1 MPLSGSFTQSY
12 TRTLLDAI
20 SGRNLLDSPTKLQLG
35 LFTSDPGEEPDTWQ
49 EVSGN
54 GYSRVNLDLSLAT
67 SASPVPLTSLS
78 QVVVNDYYIFTGDD
92 EPAHNGDIGLLL
104 EVTASWPDP
113 DRVKCVRASGTFFIT
128 PIANISF
135 PGSGSGSITNEST
148 VTFPAATAEWT
159 GVKFGGLISTSE
171 LTLAVEQPGATD
183 SSGNPVQQLLSIPTS
198 HAKVLS
204 SDVEITGLAPGSSVR
219 HVKISAPVASWN
231 SGSYGASDIYGT
243 PHHFIRI
250 KSGSYAGM
258 CLMASGDEANEIE
271 VWANWSLPQELV
283 GQHFDICENPTL
295 EEFFGEVTTGE
306 SATAGGILIGSSSS
320 LADSIYIEK
329 FGLANQ
335 WNIFYCQDA
344 PSFAGGT
351 GWRRTG
357 SAMSDASTAR
367 IPVGNLSIPQAQEG
381 TSFDSAV
388 FIKGR
393 EDVRNGVDWTVTS
406 QLHLPLSDSDRDASL
421 LARLRFEDSSGNPI
435 NSGNGV
441 NVTSNNQL
449 EIAVGDL
456 VLSLD

>member
-1 MPLSGSFTQSY
+1 
-12 TRTLLDAI
+12 
-20 SGRNLLDSPTKLQLG
+20 
-35 LFTSDPGEEPDTWQ
+35 
-49 EVSGN
+49 
-54 GYSRVNLDLSLAT
+54 
-67 SASPVPLTSLS
+67 
-78 QVVVNDYYIFTGDD
+78 VVGDNYLFTGDSESGHD
-92 EPAHNGDIGLLL
+92 QFIGLLL
-104 EVTASWPDP
+104 ECLASYHPQNTK
-113 DRVKCVRASGTFFIT
+113 VKMSNGSGGFFDT
-128 PIANISF
+128 EFGNISV

-183 SSGNPVQQLLSIPTS
+183 SAGNPVQQLLSIPTS

-204 SDVEITGLAPGSSVR
+204 SDVEIMGLAPGSSVR

-231 SGSYGASDIYGT
+231 SGSYGVSDIYGT

-295 EEFFGEVTTGE
+295 GEFFGEVTTGE
-306 SATAGGILIGSSSS
+306 STTAGGLVIGSSSS
-320 LADSIYIEK
+320 LSDKIYIEK
-329 FGLANQ
+329 FGQATQ
-335 WNIFYCQDA
+335 WTVFYCQDA

-351 GWRRTG
+351 GWRRLG
-357 SAMSDASTAR
+357 SVSTDASTAR

-388 FIKGR
+388 FIKGN
-393 EDVRNGVDWTVTS
+393 DAVRNGVDWTVTS